1 MLGLQTLTWYCL
13 KISEKVGE
21 DTRNRPGEV
30 IISDIRNT
38 VAKIHA
44 I

>member
-1 MLGLQTLTWYCL
+1 MLGLQRLTWYCL

-21 DTRNRPGEV
+21 DTRNRPGDVLISEV
-30 IISDIRNT
+30 RNM